1 MKTTKCSVCNEDF
14 PSRNKLFQHLESS
27 GHGSRV
33 SSVVK
38 VASQFDGVDDINDSK
53 QQPQLSKGNDA
64 YYEYYRRQKI
74 CNTDNDEVWK
84 EAYHKL
90 RTPLPITYRIHES
103 NPLSKFSVDLL
114 SLMDKNE
121 GEGNESQLND
131 WSFTK
136 SNNKDDTSIPKLR
149 MTITSNVHR
158 SNKRSKDDLD
168 KDKFS
173 SVLHA
178 LQELGSIHRQELV
191 SAIPPLVLWSAGST
205 SGDSGPIVADMCAA

>member
-1 MKTTKCSVCNEDF
+1 M
-14 PSRNKLFQHLESS
+14 ESS

-38 VASQFDGVDDINDSK
+38 DTSHIDGDDDINNSK
-53 QQPQLSKGNDA
+53 QPQLSKGNDA

-84 EAYHKL
+84 EAYQKL
-90 RTPLPITYRIHES
+90 RTALPITYRIHES
-103 NPLSKFSVDLL
+103 NPLSEFSVDLL

-121 GEGNESQLND
+121 NDGHASQLKD

-136 SNNKDDTSIPKLR
+136 SNNEDDDTIPKLR

-158 SNKRSKDDLD
+158 STKRSKDDVD
-168 KDKFS
+168 KDTFS
-173 SVLHA
+173 SVLHS
-178 LQELGSIHRQELV
+178 LQELGALHRQELV
-191 SAIPPLVLWSAGST
+191 SAIPPLVLWSAGLSC
-205 SGDSGPIVADMCAA
+205 GDSGPIVADMCAA

>member
-33 SSVVK
+33 STVIK
-38 VASQFDGVDDINDSK
+38 DTSQIDVDDNNSK

-74 CNTDNDEVWK
+74 CNTDDDEVWK

-103 NPLSKFSVDLL
+103 SPLSAFSVDLL

-121 GEGNESQLND
+121 SEGHESQLKD

-136 SNNKDDTSIPKLR
+136 SDKDDTIPKLR

-158 SNKRSKDDLD
+158 SNKRSKDDVD
-168 KDKFS
+168 KDTFS

-178 LQELGSIHRQELV
+178 LQELGCVHRQELV
-191 SAIPPLVLWSAGST
+191 SAIPPLVLWSVGST

>member
-1 MKTTKCSVCNEDF
+1 MKTTKCSVCNTDF

-27 GHGSRV
+27 GHGSRE

-38 VASQFDGVDDINDSK
+38 DTSQIDGDDDNSK
-53 QQPQLSKGNDA
+53 QPQLSKGNDA

-74 CNTDNDEVWK
+74 CNEDNDDKVWK
-84 EAYHKL
+84 EAYYKL

-103 NPLSKFSVDLL
+103 NPLSTFSVDLL

-121 GEGNESQLND
+121 GDGNESQLTD
-131 WSFTK
+131 WSFA
-136 SNNKDDTSIPKLR
+136 NNESMVKEDDNIPKLR

-158 SNKRSKDDLD
+158 SNKRSKDDVD

-191 SAIPPLVLWSAGST
+191 SAIPPLVLWSAGSS
-205 SGDSGPIVADMCAA
+205 SGESGPIVADMCAA

>member
-27 GHGSRV
+27 GHGSRE
-33 SSVVK
+33 SSLAK
-38 VASQFDGVDDINDSK
+38 DTSQIDGDDDSNSK
-53 QQPQLSKGNDA
+53 QPQLSKGNDA

-74 CNTDNDEVWK
+74 CEDDEVWK

-90 RTPLPITYRIHES
+90 RTPLPITYRVHES

-121 GEGNESQLND
+121 NDGNESSQLKE
-131 WSFTK
+131 WSFTDNK
-136 SNNKDDTSIPKLR
+136 SDKDDSTIPKLR

-158 SNKRSKDDLD
+158 SNKRNKDDIN
-168 KDKFS
+168 KDTFS

-191 SAIPPLVLWSAGST
+191 SAIPPLVLWSAGS

>member
-1 MKTTKCSVCNEDF
+1 MKTTKCSVCNTDF

-38 VASQFDGVDDINDSK
+38 DTSQIDGNDDNSK
-53 QQPQLSKGNDA
+53 QPQLSNGNDA

-74 CNTDNDEVWK
+74 CNEDNDDEVWK

-103 NPLSKFSVDLL
+103 NRLSTFSVDLL

-121 GEGNESQLND
+121 GDGNESQLKD

-136 SNNKDDTSIPKLR
+136 SKNEEDDTSIPKLR

-158 SNKRSKDDLD
+158 SNKRSKDNVD
-168 KDKFS
+168 KDTFS

-191 SAIPPLVLWSAGST
+191 SAIPPLVLWSVGSS

>member
-1 MKTTKCSVCNEDF
+1 
-14 PSRNKLFQHLESS
+14 LESS
-27 GHGSRV
+27 GHGSRE

-38 VASQFDGVDDINDSK
+38 DTSQIGDDDINDFK
-53 QQPQLSKGNDA
+53 QPQLSKGNDS

-74 CNTDNDEVWK
+74 CNEDNDDEVWK

-103 NPLSKFSVDLL
+103 NPLSTFSVDLL

-121 GEGNESQLND
+121 SDGHESQLNE

-136 SNNKDDTSIPKLR
+136 SNNEDDKSIPKLR

-158 SNKRSKDDLD
+158 SNKRNKDDVD
-168 KDKFS
+168 KDTFS

-191 SAIPPLVLWSAGST
+191 SAIPPFVLWSAGST
-205 SGDSGPIVADMCAA
+205 SADSGPIVADMCAA